1 MLASMSVYHVCAVP
15 KESRKQ
21 CLMIRITDSY
31 ETPWG
36 CGHLILVSIYEHQVL
51 LSTEPFSQPYI

>member
-21 CLMIRITDSY
+21 CLMTRITYSY

-36 CGHLILVSIYEHQVL
+36 CGHLILVSI
-51 LSTEPFSQPYI
+51 